1 VGKYSQKGEIMPR
14 RTQRLPSNGDGDRKA
29 LDYNRLPDPYREW
42 AKIARNF
49 ALNVD
54 DPWDKEDLMHNIIE
68 RCMEVA
74 ELYRQQGRSL
84 TKGGAIRV
92 AQYTRLRF
100 YQQKKRNKRVAT
112 ISLNTM
118 IVDEDG
124 YETELSE
131 TIADGNG
138 IDLDEWLD
146 LKLFYESRTERERK
160 AIQKMLKKNWR
171 TLSGHDWR
179 LIKRF
184 RAEYKAVA

>member
-1 VGKYSQKGEIMPR
+1 MPR

-29 LDYNRLPDPYREW
+29 LDYNRLPDPHREW

-49 ALNVD
+49 AMNVD
-54 DPWDKEDLMHNIIE
+54 DPCDKEDLMHNIIE
-68 RCMEVA
+68 RCIEVA
-74 ELYRQQGRSL
+74 ELYRQQGRAL

-100 YQQKKRNKRVAT
+100 YQQKTRNKRVAT
-112 ISLNTM
+112 VSLNTM

-138 IDLDEWLD
+138 MDIMDIDEWLD

-171 TLSGHDWR
+171 TLSGHDWI

-184 RAEYKAVA
+184 REAYKAVA

>member
-1 VGKYSQKGEIMPR
+1 MTQ
-14 RTQRLPSNGDGDRKA
+14 RTQRLPSNHGDGDRKA

-54 DPWDKEDLMHNIIE
+54 EPWDKEDLIHNIIE

-74 ELYRQQGRSL
+74 ELYRQQGKSL

-112 ISLNTM
+112 VSLNTM
-118 IVDEDG
+118 VVDDDG

-138 IDLDEWLD
+138 MDLIDIEEWLD
-146 LKLFYESRTERERK
+146 LKSFYESRPKKERK

-184 RAEYKAVA
+184 REEFKVLA